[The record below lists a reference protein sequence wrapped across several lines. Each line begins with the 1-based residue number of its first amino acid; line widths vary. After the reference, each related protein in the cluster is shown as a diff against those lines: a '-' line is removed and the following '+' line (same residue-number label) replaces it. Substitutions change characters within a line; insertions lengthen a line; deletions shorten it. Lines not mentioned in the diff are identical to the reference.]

1 MNPCNSI
8 RHSYIPFAVFAS
20 ISCLCAAQALAADP
34 VVHGARSTSNGPSI
48 TVRYADLDLSRV
60 AGAQTLYRRIKGAA
74 RSVCGDQGRRIEEQ
88 HQWKSCYQGAIADAI
103 LGVNSPLLT
112 MVHSGQNS
120 AATATAKLTK

>member
-20 ISCLCAAQALAADP
+20 TSCLYAAQALAADP
-34 VVHGARSTSNGPSI
+34 VVHGVRATTNGPSI

-60 AGAQTLYRRIKGAA
+60 AGAQTLYKRIKGAA

-88 HQWKSCYQGAIADAI
+88 QQWKGCYRGTIADAI
-103 LGVNSPLLT
+103 VKVNSPLLT
-112 MVHSGQNS
+112 LLHSGQNGQ
-120 AATATAKLTK
+120 ATATARLN